1 MYYIVYKFSEM
12 EVHHAHGH
20 KHNKNLKEYFLEFI
34 MLFLAVSLGFLA
46 ENLREQFIE
55 KERSHELL
63 QSFMNDVRTNIKLI
77 DSLVEGNKNMI
88 IKNDSAVLYLMTN
101 DRIEVDSF
109 FNFLALVNYRYLY
122 NNETYEQMK
131 SSGSLR
137 YIKDSVLLKKMIE
150 YSNLSK
156 TTEYRSVNVEAEYLA
171 HEYTETMQK
180 WLPEDIS
187 IKRQTG
193 LFLNRP
199 EYTSMLDQGDELKLM
214 VDLNN
219 FAMKKKGVVTGNT
232 LKMMRRDLVTV
243 ITRKLTLVSGSNAY
257 MIRTKKLANNLIAY
271 YNNHSE

>member
-1 MYYIVYKFSEM
+1 M
-12 EVHHAHGH
+12 EVHHPHSHGH
-20 KHNKNLKEYFLEFI
+20 NKKLKEYFLEFL

-88 IKNDSAVLYLMTN
+88 IKNDSAVLYIISN
-101 DRIEVDSF
+101 DKVELDSF
-109 FNFLALVNYRYLY
+109 FNYLTVVNYRYLY

-156 TTEYRSVNVEAEYLA
+156 TTEYRSVNVEAEYLS
-171 HEYTETMQK
+171 HEYTEIMQK

-193 LFLNRP
+193 VFLNRP
-199 EYTSMLDQGDELKLM
+199 EYKVMLDQADELKLM
-214 VDLNN
+214 IDLNN
-219 FAMKKKGVVTGNT
+219 IAMKQKGVVTGNT
-232 LKMMRRDLVTV
+232 LKMMRKDLVTA

-257 MIRTKKLANNLIAY
+257 MIRTKKLAKALIDY
-271 YNNHSE
+271 YNKHNH